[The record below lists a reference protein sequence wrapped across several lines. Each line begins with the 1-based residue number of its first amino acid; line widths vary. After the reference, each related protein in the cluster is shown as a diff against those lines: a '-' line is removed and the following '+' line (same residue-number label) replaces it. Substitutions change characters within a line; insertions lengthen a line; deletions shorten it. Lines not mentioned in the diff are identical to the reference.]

1 MPRARTA
8 FLLLLAVAVAA
19 ASIELLEHPVFVPN
33 GGPIAAVLMGVAL
46 VLMGVAFFDVLGQR
60 APAAAAAAGPVPT
73 PPPPGPPTIYTLRIG
88 RTYRV
93 RRAFE
98 DHYRERFEVDELL
111 TYRDRSFIP
120 YHGGH
125 TLMFVERGM
134 WLQEDDQRPLIDA
147 FDDFLEPV
155 AHDPRPAPIDPE
167 DHATLNA
174 VIAELP
180 SLVSDEVVY
189 EIAGRHGTRVAV
201 SVRRLV
207 DDVIAAPV
215 DWRTASVDDGLRAM
229 ATLVSERYPWLDEPA
244 YGRLAHIFTM
254 TWK

>member
-1 MPRARTA
+1 MPRPRSA
-8 FLLLLAVAVAA
+8 FLALLGIAVAIAA
-19 ASIELLEHPVFVPN
+19 IELVDHPALVPN
-33 GGPIAAVLMGVAL
+33 GGPIAAVLIGIAL
-46 VLMGVAFFDVLGQR
+46 VLLGVGFIDVMGHARQS
-60 APAAAAAAGPVPT
+60 APPPGPVPT
-73 PPPPGPPTIYTLRIG
+73 PPPAGPPTIYTLRIG

-98 DHYRERFEVDELL
+98 DHYREPFAVDELL

-134 WLQEDDQRPLIDA
+134 WLQEDDQRPIIDA
-147 FDDFLEPV
+147 FDDYLEPV
-155 AHDPRPAPIDPE
+155 AHDPRPGPVDPE

-180 SLVSDEVVY
+180 ATVSDEVVY

-201 SVRRLV
+201 SIRRLV

-229 ATLVSERYPWLDEPA
+229 HDLIRDRYPWLDEA
-244 YGRLAHIFTM
+244 ARGRLAHVFTM